1 MYTVKNY
8 YSKLSNENK
17 ILMHFSHSFFISL
30 AYFFFQILLNLFYSE
45 NEPNQIEWLKNSPQ
59 NPLNDLKSFQKKSK
73 TKQKIIKIYSNYYY
87 VLRKVYLPVILSKV
101 VMLKQMA
108 VHQHPCRYWK
118 GVVLVLSIKIKL
130 TPQKS
135 NKSMPF
141 SENKSFPLFE
151 FH

>member
-59 NPLNDLKSFQKKSK
+59 NPLNDLKSFQKKIENK
-73 TKQKIIKIYSNYYY
+73 TKNNKNLQQLLLCATQSLFACDTQQSGNAQANGSSPTSLQ
-87 VLRKVYLPVILSKV
+87 VLKRSCFSFKYKNQANLSKI
-101 VMLKQMA
+101 KQKHA
-108 VHQHPCRYWK
+108 
-118 GVVLVLSIKIKL
+118 
-130 TPQKS
+130 
-135 NKSMPF
+135 F
-141 SENKSFPLFE
+141 F
-151 FH
+151 

>member
-45 NEPNQIEWLKNSPQ
+45 NEPNQFEWLKNSPQ

-118 GVVLVLSIKIKL
+118 GVVLVLSIKVKL

-141 SENKSFPLFE
+141 SKNKSFPLFE
-151 FH
+151 YY

>member
-59 NPLNDLKSFQKKSK
+59 NPLNDLKSFQKNRKLNQKKNNKNLQQLLLCATQSLFACDTQQSGNAQANGSSPTSLQVLKRSCFSFKYKNQANPSK
-73 TKQKIIKIYSNYYY
+73 IKQKH
-87 VLRKVYLPVILSKV
+87 
-101 VMLKQMA
+101 A
-108 VHQHPCRYWK
+108 
-118 GVVLVLSIKIKL
+118 
-130 TPQKS
+130 
-135 NKSMPF
+135 F
-141 SENKSFPLFE
+141 F
-151 FH
+151 

>member
-130 TPQKS
+130 TSQKS

-141 SENKSFPLFE
+141 SKNKSFPLFE